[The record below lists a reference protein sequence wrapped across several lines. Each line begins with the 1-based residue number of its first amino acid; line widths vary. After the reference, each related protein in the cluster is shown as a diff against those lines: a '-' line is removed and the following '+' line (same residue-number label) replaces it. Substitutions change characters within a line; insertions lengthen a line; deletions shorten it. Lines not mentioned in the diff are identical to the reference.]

1 MKDHYLYPQTTTLVN
16 LFGEQNEQ
24 HLDEIEAAY
33 TGLRLR
39 QLIENPI
46 DGSFDFEHLCRVHRF
61 IFQDIFDW
69 AGIPRTINIEKPEAA
84 LGGISVEYT
93 DVKDIKT
100 AGEKAC
106 TNMNAIRWQTL
117 SIERKAEMFSKCMTD
132 IWKTHP
138 FREGNTRTVI
148 TFCCDFAEK
157 NGFPLNRELFKDNSQ
172 YVRRALVA
180 ASAVF
185 HDLGDL
191 SQPQHLFHITLDAVN
206 RSVLR
211 T

>member
-1 MKDHYLYPQTTTLVN
+1 MKDHYLYPQTNTLIN
-16 LFGEQNEQ
+16 LFDERDEQR
-24 HLDEIEAAY
+24 LDEIEAVY

-46 DGSFDFEHLCRVHRF
+46 NGSFDFDHLCRVHQF

-69 AGIPRTINIEKPEAA
+69 AGTPRSINIEKSEAA

-93 DVKDIKT
+93 DVKDVRV

-106 TNMNAIRWQTL
+106 AKINSLCWQTL
-117 SIERKAEMFSKCMTD
+117 STEQKAEMFSKCMTE
-132 IWKTHP
+132 IWKIHP

-191 SQPQHLFHITLDAVN
+191 SQPEHLFRIMLDAIN
-206 RSVLR
+206 
-211 T
+211 